1 MLNICCDPRVYGPE
15 EDTYFFL
22 ETLRKGDLSGCGL
35 EIGVGTGMIALSICH
50 FFEGFTGTDI
60 NPKAV
65 DLAKKNAQRNNIQ
78 NVKFVESDLF
88 STVSGTF
95 DVIIFNPPYVPADE
109 SAKEIEDLSYHGGED
124 GRHVIDKFLSQ
135 FRKYLNPDG
144 KVYLLQS
151 SLSGIDETS
160 TLLTEMGY
168 TYEIVARKKLFFE
181 ELVIFRIQKEE
192 PV

>member
-1 MLNICCDPRVYGPE
+1 MLNVRCDSHVYGPE

-22 ETLRKGDLSGCGL
+22 ETLKKENLSGCGL
-35 EIGVGTGMIALSICH
+35 EIGIGTGIIALSICH
-50 FFEGFTGTDI
+50 FFEEFTGTDI

-65 DLAKKNAQRNNIQ
+65 VLAKKNAQRNSIQ
-78 NVKFVESDLF
+78 NAKFIESDLF

-109 SAKEIEDLSYHGGED
+109 PVKGIEDLSYHGGED
-124 GRHVIDKFLSQ
+124 GRHLIDKFLSQ
-135 FRKYLNPDG
+135 FEKYLNPDG

-168 TYEIVARKKLFFE
+168 TCEIIARKKLFFE
-181 ELVIFRIQKEE
+181 ELVIFKIQKEE